1 MRQKNLE
8 SLKENGG
15 GKITNQHPWEEA
27 TGRNA
32 KDVILR
38 DLRRKPK
45 VPRETV
51 QCMPIGAW
59 EWAPEFLL
67 CRSPQLY

>member
-8 SLKENGG
+8 GLKENAGG
-15 GKITNQHPWEEA
+15 NTTNQHPREEA

-32 KDVILR
+32 KNVILR

-59 EWAPEFLL
+59 E
-67 CRSPQLY
+67 